1 MKIFFEASSV
11 LAPYNLDL
19 PKALSLNTQVIV
31 DIEHPLL
38 YAIYLYEKVLHKRYN
53 FKTIPPYIDKFTR
66 TRHLKRVDVV
76 HLNSLNVKLAREAK
90 RLEKPVVAVLH
101 AAPFPKEVY
110 DNINDYIDIYIAP
123 SNFTKYNEEAKVE
136 SKNVVIIH
144 HGLHFNE
151 NA

>member
-1 MKIFFEASSV
+1 LAS
-11 LAPYNLDL
+11 YNLDL

-31 DIEHPLL
+31 NIEHPFL

-76 HLNSLNVKLAREAK
+76 HLNFLNVRLAREAK
-90 RLEKPVVAVLH
+90 ELEKPVVSVLH

-110 DNINDYIDIYIAP
+110 DEINDYVDVYMAP
-123 SNFTKYNEEAKVE
+123 LNFTKQNEKTKTG
-136 SKNVVIIH
+136 SKT
-144 HGLHFNE
+144 LL
-151 NA
+151 